1 MPRITGILD
10 LIKVANRNAANAN
23 TALGLAQSAKSGV
36 VTGLTVGAAGTA
48 LTSIRKG
55 RATLVAGAVVVAD
68 VNVLTTTNIQVS
80 RYTVGG
86 TPGNLNTAT
95 RTAGTSFTITSSSA
109 LETSVIDW
117 IAFD

>member
-1 MPRITGILD
+1 MPRITGLLD

-36 VTGLTVGAAGTA
+36 VTGLTVGPVGSAI
-48 LTSIRKG
+48 TSIRKG

-68 VNVLTTTNIQVS
+68 TATATTTNIQVS

-95 RTAGTSFTITSSSA
+95 RTAGTSFTITSSSGT
-109 LETSVIDW
+109 ETSVIDW
-117 IAFD
+117 VAID